1 MRKSA
6 CILRSRSSTRALPA
20 KERAKAC
27 AEGLAV
33 AARSDVCLRLVKQR
47 LDAGELLRQALG
59 AVERVARILQQ
70 SGGRRGWAQARCEL
84 ILYIYMRELYQSA
97 DYNSQ
102 CGCVLTVK
110 RKG

>member
-6 CILRSRSSTRALPA
+6 CILRSRSSTRALPS

-59 AVERVARILQQ
+59 AVERVAGILQQ

-84 ILYIYMRELYQSA
+84 ILYVYARATSQQTTIHSA
-97 DYNSQ
+97 VA
-102 CGCVLTVK
+102 C
-110 RKG
+110 